1 MRKKRGMTRRRRQKD
16 LLKLGDVLQRALRRR
31 EVFVP
36 FEDQK
41 LLEIWRQSVG
51 PQIATRTHP
60 ENIRRG
66 TLFVKVSTSVWMQ
79 ELQYMKKEIIEKMNR
94 LLGKETVQNIRFVI
108 GEIPLQPVIEKKDEK
123 PAVDFDA
130 RALTDDDKK
139 VIASSLSAVG
149 DEELRDILKRVI
161 TRERIRGKIT
171 KDPKGR

>member
-1 MRKKRGMTRRRRQKD
+1 MTRRRRQKD
-16 LLKLGDVLQRALRRR
+16 LLKLGDVLHKALKRR

-60 ENIRRG
+60 ENINRG
-66 TLFVKVSTSVWMQ
+66 TLFVKVATSVWMH

-94 LLGKETVQNIRFVI
+94 LFGKETVQNIRFVI
-108 GEIPLQPVIEKKDEK
+108 GEIPPQPAAEKRDEK
-123 PAVDFDA
+123 PDLDLDTPS
-130 RALTDDDKK
+130 LTDDDKK
-139 VIASSLSAVG
+139 EITSSLSAVG
-149 DEELRDILKRVI
+149 DEELRDILKRVM
-161 TRERIRGKIT
+161 TREKIREKIT